1 MDTMHS
7 NVAEM
12 QEALPEKNFD
22 IICRHGHSQKGLG
35 STYGFD
41 YLSHIGYKIE
51 TAGMQKNV
59 EEVQKLLKEMSQVSR
74 KCSYCGA
81 ERMSMYNQDVES
93 FVDQYVTRM
102 PISVLLIDDEFL
114 IGEAMRIKLSSE
126 TDIIFNYCKEP
137 DKALETAIGV
147 QPTVIMLD
155 LVMPGVNGL
164 TMVKFFKSSE
174 DFRDVPLIVLS
185 AREEPELKKK
195 AIALGA
201 NDYMIKLPDK
211 TDLIARIRCHSERY
225 IFKQQRDELIMKL
238 KALSGQGNGGIRLP
252 ISGLIPWCGWL
263 FHGAGF
269 LTSRPRFLFTQ
280 VRQAKARLYAQVQ
293 ADRHQEYFPGG
304 AGL

>member
-1 MDTMHS
+1 
-7 NVAEM
+7 
-12 QEALPEKNFD
+12 
-22 IICRHGHSQKGLG
+22 
-35 STYGFD
+35 
-41 YLSHIGYKIE
+41 
-51 TAGMQKNV
+51 
-59 EEVQKLLKEMSQVSR
+59 
-74 KCSYCGA
+74 
-81 ERMSMYNQDVES
+81 MSMFNQDVES
-93 FVDQYVTRM
+93 IADQYVTKM

-126 TDIIFNYCKEP
+126 TDILFHYCKEP

-201 NDYMIKLPDK
+201 NDYMVKLPDK
-211 TDLIARIRCHSERY
+211 IDLVARIRCHSERY

-238 KALSGQGNGGIRLP
+238 RAMSGQNGDDYSSPYL
-252 ISGLIPWCGWL
+252 
-263 FHGAGF
+263 
-269 LTSRPRFLFTQ
+269 
-280 VRQAKARLYAQVQ
+280 
-293 ADRHQEYFPGG
+293 D
-304 AGL
+304 

>member
-1 MDTMHS
+1 
-7 NVAEM
+7 
-12 QEALPEKNFD
+12 
-22 IICRHGHSQKGLG
+22 
-35 STYGFD
+35 
-41 YLSHIGYKIE
+41 
-51 TAGMQKNV
+51 
-59 EEVQKLLKEMSQVSR
+59 
-74 KCSYCGA
+74 
-81 ERMSMYNQDVES
+81 MSMFNQSVES
-93 FVDQYVTRM
+93 IADQYVTKM

-201 NDYMIKLPDK
+201 NDYMVKLPDK
-211 TDLIARIRCHSERY
+211 IDLVARIRCHSERY

-238 KALSGQGNGGIRLP
+238 RSMSGQNGDGYSSPYL
-252 ISGLIPWCGWL
+252 
-263 FHGAGF
+263 
-269 LTSRPRFLFTQ
+269 
-280 VRQAKARLYAQVQ
+280 
-293 ADRHQEYFPGG
+293 D
-304 AGL
+304 

>member
-1 MDTMHS
+1 M
-7 NVAEM
+7 N
-12 QEALPEKNFD
+12 
-22 IICRHGHSQKGLG
+22 
-35 STYGFD
+35 
-41 YLSHIGYKIE
+41 
-51 TAGMQKNV
+51 
-59 EEVQKLLKEMSQVSR
+59 
-74 KCSYCGA
+74 
-81 ERMSMYNQDVES
+81 MYTQDVDS
-93 FVDQYVTRM
+93 IADQYVTKL

-211 TDLIARIRCHSERY
+211 TDLVARIRCHSERY
-225 IFKQQRDELIMKL
+225 IFKQQRDELIMKIR
-238 KALSGQGNGGIRLP
+238 AMSGQNNGGLSSP
-252 ISGLIPWCGWL
+252 YL
-263 FHGAGF
+263 
-269 LTSRPRFLFTQ
+269 
-280 VRQAKARLYAQVQ
+280 
-293 ADRHQEYFPGG
+293 D
-304 AGL
+304 

>member
-1 MDTMHS
+1 M
-7 NVAEM
+7 N
-12 QEALPEKNFD
+12 
-22 IICRHGHSQKGLG
+22 
-35 STYGFD
+35 
-41 YLSHIGYKIE
+41 
-51 TAGMQKNV
+51 
-59 EEVQKLLKEMSQVSR
+59 
-74 KCSYCGA
+74 
-81 ERMSMYNQDVES
+81 MYNQDVDS
-93 FVDQYVTRM
+93 IADQYVTSL

-211 TDLIARIRCHSERY
+211 TDLVARIRCHSERY
-225 IFKQQRDELIMKL
+225 IYKQQRDELIMKIR
-238 KALSGQGNGGIRLP
+238 AMSGQNND
-252 ISGLIPWCGWL
+252 GLSSPYL
-263 FHGAGF
+263 
-269 LTSRPRFLFTQ
+269 
-280 VRQAKARLYAQVQ
+280 
-293 ADRHQEYFPGG
+293 D
-304 AGL
+304 

>member
-1 MDTMHS
+1 M
-7 NVAEM
+7 N
-12 QEALPEKNFD
+12 
-22 IICRHGHSQKGLG
+22 
-35 STYGFD
+35 
-41 YLSHIGYKIE
+41 
-51 TAGMQKNV
+51 
-59 EEVQKLLKEMSQVSR
+59 
-74 KCSYCGA
+74 
-81 ERMSMYNQDVES
+81 MYSQDVDS
-93 FVDQYVTRM
+93 IADQYVTSL

-225 IFKQQRDELIMKL
+225 IYKQQRDELIMKIR
-238 KALSGQGNGGIRLP
+238 AMSGQNDD
-252 ISGLIPWCGWL
+252 GLSSPYL
-263 FHGAGF
+263 
-269 LTSRPRFLFTQ
+269 
-280 VRQAKARLYAQVQ
+280 
-293 ADRHQEYFPGG
+293 D
-304 AGL
+304 

>member
-1 MDTMHS
+1 
-7 NVAEM
+7 
-12 QEALPEKNFD
+12 
-22 IICRHGHSQKGLG
+22 
-35 STYGFD
+35 
-41 YLSHIGYKIE
+41 
-51 TAGMQKNV
+51 
-59 EEVQKLLKEMSQVSR
+59 
-74 KCSYCGA
+74 
-81 ERMSMYNQDVES
+81 MYTQDVDS
-93 FVDQYVTRM
+93 IADQYVTKL

-211 TDLIARIRCHSERY
+211 TDLVARIRCHSERY
-225 IFKQQRDELIMKL
+225 IFKQQRDELIMKIR
-238 KALSGQGNGGIRLP
+238 AMSDQNNGGLSSP
-252 ISGLIPWCGWL
+252 YL
-263 FHGAGF
+263 
-269 LTSRPRFLFTQ
+269 
-280 VRQAKARLYAQVQ
+280 
-293 ADRHQEYFPGG
+293 D
-304 AGL
+304 

>member
-1 MDTMHS
+1 
-7 NVAEM
+7 
-12 QEALPEKNFD
+12 
-22 IICRHGHSQKGLG
+22 
-35 STYGFD
+35 
-41 YLSHIGYKIE
+41 
-51 TAGMQKNV
+51 
-59 EEVQKLLKEMSQVSR
+59 
-74 KCSYCGA
+74 
-81 ERMSMYNQDVES
+81 MYSQDVDS
-93 FVDQYVTRM
+93 IADQYVTSL

-225 IFKQQRDELIMKL
+225 IYKQQRDELIMKIR
-238 KALSGQGNGGIRLP
+238 AMSGQNDD
-252 ISGLIPWCGWL
+252 GLSSPYL
-263 FHGAGF
+263 
-269 LTSRPRFLFTQ
+269 
-280 VRQAKARLYAQVQ
+280 
-293 ADRHQEYFPGG
+293 D
-304 AGL
+304 

>member
-1 MDTMHS
+1 MSMFT
-7 NVAEM
+7 
-12 QEALPEKNFD
+12 Q
-22 IICRHGHSQKGLG
+22 
-35 STYGFD
+35 
-41 YLSHIGYKIE
+41 
-51 TAGMQKNV
+51 NV
-59 EEVQKLLKEMSQVSR
+59 ESI
-74 KCSYCGA
+74 A
-81 ERMSMYNQDVES
+81 
-93 FVDQYVTRM
+93 DQYVTKM

-201 NDYMIKLPDK
+201 NDYMVKLPDK
-211 TDLIARIRCHSERY
+211 IDLVARIRCHSERY

-238 KALSGQGNGGIRLP
+238 RAMSGQNGDGYSSPYL
-252 ISGLIPWCGWL
+252 
-263 FHGAGF
+263 
-269 LTSRPRFLFTQ
+269 
-280 VRQAKARLYAQVQ
+280 
-293 ADRHQEYFPGG
+293 D
-304 AGL
+304 

>member
-1 MDTMHS
+1 
-7 NVAEM
+7 
-12 QEALPEKNFD
+12 
-22 IICRHGHSQKGLG
+22 
-35 STYGFD
+35 
-41 YLSHIGYKIE
+41 
-51 TAGMQKNV
+51 
-59 EEVQKLLKEMSQVSR
+59 
-74 KCSYCGA
+74 
-81 ERMSMYNQDVES
+81 MSMFNQDVES
-93 FVDQYVTRM
+93 IVDQYVTRM

-174 DFRDVPLIVLS
+174 DFREVPLIVLS

-201 NDYMIKLPDK
+201 NDYMVKLPDK
-211 TDLIARIRCHSERY
+211 IDLIARIRCHSERY

-238 KALSGQGNGGIRLP
+238 RAMSGQ
-252 ISGLIPWCGWL
+252 SGDGYSSP
-263 FHGAGF
+263 
-269 LTSRPRFLFTQ
+269 
-280 VRQAKARLYAQVQ
+280 YM
-293 ADRHQEYFPGG
+293 D
-304 AGL
+304 

>member
-1 MDTMHS
+1 MNMFT
-7 NVAEM
+7 
-12 QEALPEKNFD
+12 
-22 IICRHGHSQKGLG
+22 
-35 STYGFD
+35 
-41 YLSHIGYKIE
+41 
-51 TAGMQKNV
+51 
-59 EEVQKLLKEMSQVSR
+59 
-74 KCSYCGA
+74 
-81 ERMSMYNQDVES
+81 QDVES
-93 FVDQYVTRM
+93 IADQYVTKM

-126 TDIIFNYCKEP
+126 TDIVFNYCKEP

-211 TDLIARIRCHSERY
+211 IDLVARIRCHSERY

-238 KALSGQGNGGIRLP
+238 RAMSGQNGDGYSSPYL
-252 ISGLIPWCGWL
+252 
-263 FHGAGF
+263 
-269 LTSRPRFLFTQ
+269 
-280 VRQAKARLYAQVQ
+280 
-293 ADRHQEYFPGG
+293 D
-304 AGL
+304 

>member
-1 MDTMHS
+1 
-7 NVAEM
+7 
-12 QEALPEKNFD
+12 
-22 IICRHGHSQKGLG
+22 
-35 STYGFD
+35 
-41 YLSHIGYKIE
+41 
-51 TAGMQKNV
+51 
-59 EEVQKLLKEMSQVSR
+59 
-74 KCSYCGA
+74 
-81 ERMSMYNQDVES
+81 MSMYNQDVES
-93 FVDQYVTRM
+93 FADQYVTRM

-114 IGEAMRIKLSSE
+114 IGEAMRIKLSGE

-174 DFRDVPLIVLS
+174 DFREVPLIVLS

-238 KALSGQGNGGIRLP
+238 KALSGQGNGGFASPYL
-252 ISGLIPWCGWL
+252 
-263 FHGAGF
+263 
-269 LTSRPRFLFTQ
+269 
-280 VRQAKARLYAQVQ
+280 
-293 ADRHQEYFPGG
+293 D
-304 AGL
+304 